1 MNCNGTGQLRITD
14 TTYIT
19 AGGLTAT
26 YYHYSQPMNYL
37 SINFFML
44 HYAISLVIDV
54 KFCMRYLYAT
64 SMHGGGWAQLNKIST
79 SSTPLTKTIPGLDS
93 SIIAA
98 LTSLQI
104 GPRSNIA
111 M

>member
-1 MNCNGTGQLRITD
+1 
-14 TTYIT
+14 
-19 AGGLTAT
+19 
-26 YYHYSQPMNYL
+26 MNYL

-54 KFCMRYLYAT
+54 KIRMHYIYVT
-64 SMHGGGWAQLNKIST
+64 SMHGGGWAQLNKIPT
-79 SSTPLTKTIPGLDS
+79 SFTPLTKTIPGLDS
-93 SIIAA
+93 WIIAA